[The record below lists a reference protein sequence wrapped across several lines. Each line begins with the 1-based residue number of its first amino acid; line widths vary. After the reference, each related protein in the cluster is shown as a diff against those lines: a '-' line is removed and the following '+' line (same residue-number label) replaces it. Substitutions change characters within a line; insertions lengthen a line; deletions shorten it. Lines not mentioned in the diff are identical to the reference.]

1 MASAVS
7 LLILLDHPEPVRKQ
21 YYDGI
26 RAKFP
31 ALTLNMVD
39 HHSKVGPH
47 IASAQVLLT
56 YGMSMADHV
65 LREATHLRWI
75 HALTTG
81 TDGIDNLPSLRPEV
95 LLTSTRGIHGA
106 PMSEAALMAM
116 LALNRDFPRAIRN
129 HERRAWERWP
139 AKLLEGKTVG
149 IFGVGLIGAAL
160 APKCK
165 ALGMTVVG
173 VDPIRRSVPGV
184 DRMVVWDRVMQVI
197 GELDFVVL
205 FVPSSPSTRGIINLE
220 LLAAMKPTAYLINL
234 GRGDVLD
241 DEALIRILTE
251 GRIAGAALDVFREE
265 PLPRDHPFW
274 ALENIIITP
283 HLGGAFDEY
292 PGRALPVI
300 LENMRRFLAGDTD
313 NMINLVKRPSGPH
326 TGERYRT

>member
-1 MASAVS
+1 MASAVNV
-7 LLILLDHPEPVRKQ
+7 LILLNHPEPVRKQ
-21 YYDGI
+21 YYEGI

-31 ALTLNMVD
+31 ELTVNMVD

-65 LREATHLRWI
+65 LSEANHLRWI

-95 LLTSTRGIHGA
+95 LLTSTHGIHGA

-116 LALNRDFPRAIRN
+116 LALNRDFARAIRN
-129 HERRAWERWP
+129 RDRQAWERWP
-139 AKLLEGKTVG
+139 ARLLEGKTVG

-160 APKCK
+160 APRCK

-173 VDPIRRSVPGV
+173 VDPIQRSVPGV
-184 DRMVVWDRVMQVI
+184 DRMVAWEEVLQVI
-197 GELDFVVL
+197 GDLDFVVL
-205 FVPSSPSTRGIINLE
+205 FVPSLPSTRGMINLE
-220 LLAAMKPTAYLINL
+220 FLAAMKPTAYLVNL
-234 GRGDVLD
+234 GRGDVID
-241 DEALIRILTE
+241 DEALTRILKE

-265 PLPRDHPFW
+265 PLPQDHPFW
-274 ALENIIITP
+274 SLRNIIITP

-292 PGRALPVI
+292 PERALPI
-300 LENMRRFLAGDTD
+300 IHENMRRFLAGDTD
-313 NMINLVKRPSGPH
+313 NMLNVVKH
-326 TGERYRT
+326 

>member
-1 MASAVS
+1 VASALSV
-7 LLILLDHPEPVRKQ
+7 LIVMNHPEQIRKQ

-26 RAKFP
+26 RATFP
-31 ALTLNMVD
+31 EVTVNVVD

-56 YGMSMADHV
+56 YGTSITDLV
-65 LREATHLRWI
+65 LREAINLRWI

-81 TDGIDNLPSLRPEV
+81 TDGLDNLPSLRPEV

-116 LALNRDFPRAIRN
+116 LALNRDFPRALRN
-129 HERRAWERWP
+129 QDRRVWERWP
-139 AKLLEGKTVG
+139 AGLLEGKTVG
-149 IFGVGLIGAAL
+149 IFGVGAIGAAL

-173 VDPIRRSVPGV
+173 VNRTQRSVTGV
-184 DRMVVWDRVMQVI
+184 DRMVAWDQVPQVI
-197 GELDFVVL
+197 GDLDFVVL
-205 FVPSSPSTRGIINLE
+205 FVPSSPDTRGMINVDFLK
-220 LLAAMKPTAYLINL
+220 AMKPTAYLINL

-241 DEALIRILTE
+241 DEALIRILNE

-274 ALENIIITP
+274 SLKNIIITP

-292 PGRALPVI
+292 PRRALPI
-300 LENMRRFLAGDTD
+300 IQENMRKFLAGDTD
-313 NMINLVKRPSGPH
+313 NMINVVKH
-326 TGERYRT
+326 

>member
-1 MASAVS
+1 MAGAVS
-7 LLILLDHPEPVRKQ
+7 VLILLDHPEQIRKQ
-21 YYDGI
+21 YYEGI

-31 ALTLNMVD
+31 ELTVNMVD
-39 HHSKVGPH
+39 HHSKIGPY

-56 YGMSMADHV
+56 YGMSMTDRV
-65 LREATHLRWI
+65 LSEATHLRWI

-81 TDGIDNLPSLRPEV
+81 TDGIDNLPSLRRDV
-95 LLTSTRGIHGA
+95 LLTSTHGIHGA

-129 HERRAWERWP
+129 RDRRAWERWP
-139 AKLLEGKTVG
+139 ARLLEGKTVG

-184 DRMVVWDRVMQVI
+184 DRMVTWDQVMQVI
-197 GELDFVVL
+197 GVLDFVVL
-205 FVPSSPSTRGIINLE
+205 FVPSSSTTRGMINLE
-220 LLAAMKPTAYLINL
+220 LLAAMKPTAYLVNL
-234 GRGDVLD
+234 GRGDVID
-241 DEALIRILTE
+241 DEALIRILKE

-265 PLPRDHPFW
+265 PLPRDHPYW
-274 ALENIIITP
+274 SLGNVIITP

-292 PGRALPVI
+292 PGRALPI
-300 LENMRRFLAGDTD
+300 IQENMRRFLAGDTE
-313 NMINLVKRPSGPH
+313 NMINIVKH
-326 TGERYRT
+326 

>member
-1 MASAVS
+1 MAGALSV
-7 LLILLDHPEPVRKQ
+7 LILMNHPEHIRKQ

-26 RAKFP
+26 QATFP
-31 ALTLNMVD
+31 ELTVNLVD

-47 IASAQVLLT
+47 IASAKVLLT
-56 YGMSMADHV
+56 YGVSMADHV
-65 LREATHLRWI
+65 LSEATHLRWI

-81 TDGIDNLPSLRPEV
+81 TDGIDDLPSLRPEV

-106 PMSEAALMAM
+106 PVSEAALMAM

-129 HERRAWERWP
+129 QNRRVWERWP
-139 AKLLEGKTVG
+139 AGLLEGKTVG
-149 IFGVGLIGAAL
+149 IFGVGAIGAAL

-173 VDPIRRSVPGV
+173 VNRTQRSVTGV
-184 DRMVVWDRVMQVI
+184 DRMVAWDQVPQVI
-197 GELDFVVL
+197 GDLDFVVL
-205 FVPSSPSTRGIINLE
+205 FVPSSPDTRGIINVDFLE
-220 LLAAMKPTAYLINL
+220 AMKPTAYLINL

-241 DEALIRILTE
+241 DEALIRILKE

-274 ALENIIITP
+274 SLKNIIITP

-292 PGRALPVI
+292 PRRALPI
-300 LENMRRFLAGDTD
+300 IQENMRRFLAGDTD
-313 NMINLVKRPSGPH
+313 NMINVVEH
-326 TGERYRT
+326 

>member
-1 MASAVS
+1 MTN
-7 LLILLDHPEPVRKQ
+7 LLIMLTLPEKVRNK
-21 YYDGI
+21 YYSHLK
-26 RAKFP
+26 AKFQEVNI
-31 ALTLNMVD
+31 NMVD

-65 LREATHLRWI
+65 LSEAPHLRWI

-95 LLTSTRGIHGA
+95 LLTSTHGIHGA

-129 HERRAWERWP
+129 RDRRAWERWP
-139 AKLLEGKTVG
+139 ARLLEGKTVG

-173 VDPIRRSVPGV
+173 VDPIQRNVPGV
-184 DRMVVWDRVMQVI
+184 DRMLAWDQVLQVI
-197 GELDFVVL
+197 GDLDFVVL
-205 FVPSSPSTRGIINLE
+205 FVPSSSSTRGIINLE

-241 DEALIRILTE
+241 DEALIRILKD

-274 ALENIIITP
+274 SLENIIITP
-283 HLGGAFDEY
+283 HLGGVFDEY
-292 PGRALPVI
+292 PKRALPI
-300 LENMRRFLAGDTD
+300 IQENMRRFLAGDTD
-313 NMINLVKRPSGPH
+313 NMINVVKRP
-326 TGERYRT
+326 

>member
-1 MASAVS
+1 MASAASV
-7 LLILLDHPEPVRKQ
+7 LILLDHPEQIRRQ
-21 YYDGI
+21 YYEGI

-31 ALTLNMVD
+31 ELTVDMVD

-65 LREATHLRWI
+65 LSEATHLRWI

-95 LLTSTRGIHGA
+95 LLTSTHGIHGA

-116 LALNRDFPRAIRN
+116 LALSRDFPRAMRGRD
-129 HERRAWERWP
+129 RRAWERWP
-139 AKLLEGKTVG
+139 ARLLEGKTVG

-160 APKCK
+160 APRCK
-165 ALGMTVVG
+165 AMGMTVVG
-173 VDPIRRSVPGV
+173 VDPIQRSVPGV
-184 DRMVVWDRVMQVI
+184 DRMVAWEAVLQVI

-205 FVPSSPSTRGIINLE
+205 FVPSSTSTRGMINLE

-234 GRGDVLD
+234 GRGDVID
-241 DEALIRILTE
+241 DEALIRILKE

-265 PLPRDHPFW
+265 PLPADHPFW
-274 ALENIIITP
+274 SLENTIITP

-292 PGRALPVI
+292 PERALPI
-300 LENMRRFLAGDTD
+300 IQENLRRFLAGDTD
-313 NMINLVKRPSGPH
+313 NMINVVKH
-326 TGERYRT
+326 

>member
-1 MASAVS
+1 VASAVS
-7 LLILLDHPEPVRKQ
+7 VLILLNHPEPVRKR
-21 YYDGI
+21 YYEGI
-26 RAKFP
+26 CGKFP
-31 ALTLNMVD
+31 ELTVNMVD

-65 LREATHLRWI
+65 LSEATHLRWI

-116 LALNRDFPRAIRN
+116 LALNRDFPRAMRN
-129 HERRAWERWP
+129 RDRRAWERWP
-139 AKLLEGKTVG
+139 ARLLEGKTVG

-160 APKCK
+160 APRCK

-173 VDPIRRSVPGV
+173 VDPIQRNVPGV
-184 DRMVVWDRVMQVI
+184 DRMVAWEEVLQVI
-197 GELDFVVL
+197 GGLDFVVL
-205 FVPSSPSTRGIINLE
+205 FVPSSSSTRGMINLE
-220 LLAAMKPTAYLINL
+220 LLAAMKPTAYLINF
-234 GRGDVLD
+234 GRGDVID
-241 DEALIRILTE
+241 DEALVRILKE

-265 PLPRDHPFW
+265 PLPHDHPFW
-274 ALENIIITP
+274 SLGNLIITP

-292 PGRALPVI
+292 PERALPI
-300 LENMRRFLAGDTD
+300 IQENMRRFLAGDTD
-313 NMINLVKRPSGPH
+313 NMINVVKRPAAH
-326 TGERYRT
+326 